1 MVQFCHTFLIILKA
15 LEEQVTKLLTYYAL
29 FVTIYLPK
37 IILLNK
43 YKRKENIC
51 VNFYL
56 FYIIFAYEFHIR
68 QNQTLISEYPSSTNI

>member
-1 MVQFCHTFLIILKA
+1 MVQLCHTFLIILKA

-37 IILLNK
+37 ISLLNK

-56 FYIIFAYEFHIR
+56 FSLCLLR
-68 QNQTLISEYPSSTNI
+68 LLLINSHFYFDD